1 MAITSMY
8 TLTIPGKPAIEI
20 SQDELRSLLGQI
32 ETELHRS
39 KVYRRAINT
48 LQTMLG
54 DSADHAKVLFKAVS
68 REAISLAFRQFAE
81 HKETKDIN
89 ENLGENKE
97 NIDKVDKVDKLDKVD
112 NKKENSD
119 LSECLISTNNIKF
132 QSLST
137 VVESP
142 IQGNSTQ
149 STAKK
154 QISNQINKKS
164 ARWFQGKNKISKAEI
179 AKKQAIAHRLETMR
193 QIGKQLREAREA
205 RGLSLEQLQM
215 YTHMPIH
222 HMDSVENGNLEPLP
236 EDVYVRGFIRVMGN
250 ALGLNGTILAASLPS
265 PDAKKAVLPTYYKP
279 TTNSPSINL
288 SVRPVHL
295 YVGYTALVTGAVGG
309 LSLMSHQTNS
319 EKLLL
324 NIDTSSSSPEVSNSL
339 KHQEPSATPGLQSK
353 GNAVNVGNGISAPE
367 AFN

>member
-8 TLTIPGKPAIEI
+8 TLTIPGKTAIEI

-39 KVYRRAINT
+39 KVYRRAMIS

-68 REAISLAFRQFAE
+68 REAIGLAFRQFAE

-89 ENLGENKE
+89 ENLQENTE
-97 NIDKVDKVDKLDKVD
+97 KVDAVD
-112 NKKENSD
+112 NKEENSD
-119 LSECLISTNNIKF
+119 LSKCLISTNNIKLE
-132 QSLST
+132 SLST
-137 VVESP
+137 APESP
-142 IQGNSTQ
+142 LQGNSTQ
-149 STAKK
+149 SVAKK
-154 QISNQINKKS
+154 QISNQISNQKNKKS
-164 ARWFQGKNKISKAEI
+164 VRWFQGKNQISKAEI
-179 AKKQAIAHRLETMR
+179 AKQQAVAHRLETMR
-193 QIGKQLREAREA
+193 QIGKQLREAREG

-222 HMDSVENGNLEPLP
+222 HMDSVENGNLESLP

-265 PDAKKAVLPTYYKP
+265 PDVKKAVLPTYYR
-279 TTNSPSINL
+279 PSNNVPNLDL

-309 LSLMSHQTNS
+309 LSLMSHQPNS
-319 EKLLL
+319 DKLLL

-353 GNAVNVGNGISAPE
+353 GNGVNIGNGISAPE